1 MYSGQYRSIE
11 RPLGSA
17 WTGDGLLSKWSLT
30 LLLSSNPEHSV
41 VVAADGGVTAERS
54 VIDALEGGVTAECSV
69 VDALEGG
76 VTAECSV
83 VDAADEGVTTGHFSV
98 VDALEVIFSGLT
110 LPCCVTWR
118 M

>member
-1 MYSGQYRSIE
+1 MYSGQYGSIE
-11 RPLGSA
+11 HPLGSA
-17 WTGDGLLSKWSLT
+17 WTGNGLLSKRSLT
-30 LLLSSNPEHSV
+30 LLLSSNPERSV
-41 VVAADGGVTAERS
+41 VVAADGGVTAER
-54 VIDALEGGVTAECSV
+54 SV

-98 VDALEVIFSGLT
+98 VDALEAMFSGLT

>member
-11 RPLGSA
+11 HPLGSA
-17 WTGDGLLSKWSLT
+17 WTGDGLLSKRSLT
-30 LLLSSNPEHSV
+30 LLLSSNPERSV
-41 VVAADGGVTAERS
+41 VVAADGGVTAER
-54 VIDALEGGVTAECSV
+54 SV

-98 VDALEVIFSGLT
+98 VDALEAMFSGLT

>member
-11 RPLGSA
+11 HPLGSA
-17 WTGDGLLSKWSLT
+17 WTGDGLLSKRLLT
-30 LLLSSNPEHSV
+30 LLLSSNPERSV
-41 VVAADGGVTAERS
+41 VVAADGGVTAEH
-54 VIDALEGGVTAECSV
+54 SV

-98 VDALEVIFSGLT
+98 VDALEAMFSGLT